1 MTPMQRPNY
10 AALRDPKA
18 ETQLRQMLLS
28 DTLIFLPDHH
38 LVRRSLAKN
47 HFPATIPM
55 PITKTPTKL
64 TIEIPVYNM
73 ALTNVTAIM
82 VFLLPENFF
91 ILTHVT
97 G

>member
-1 MTPMQRPNY
+1 
-10 AALRDPKA
+10 
-18 ETQLRQMLLS
+18 
-28 DTLIFLPDHH
+28 
-38 LVRRSLAKN
+38 
-47 HFPATIPM
+47 M